1 MSKQLD
7 VDVTSGARKTDLWG
21 IFSIERE
28 ISRFMK
34 LHLGKKKKSTGS
46 EREWER
52 KVEEKKGS

>member
-21 IFSIERE
+21 IFSIKRE

-34 LHLGKKKKSTGS
+34 LHLG
-46 EREWER
+46 
-52 KVEEKKGS
+52 EKKIKKIDRVREGVGKKG